1 MSAHKST
8 LLPRALSGELRRLSS
23 LFSALVVTGPRQAG
37 KTTLCK
43 MTFPGYAY
51 FNLERPDVRLMISE
65 SPAAFLEGHRTGVI
79 IDEVQRLPEL
89 LSYAQALIDEKPDSR
104 LVFTGSSNFAL
115 LSEVTQSLAGRAAML
130 TLLPLGF
137 GEFATLANGLST
149 DDLLLKGGYPAV
161 WSRDVPPN
169 DLYRQ
174 YYNTY
179 IERDVRQLLN
189 VKDLSKFQL
198 FIRLC
203 AARIGTEF
211 NASALSN
218 EVGVAVTT
226 IQHWLSVLEASYV
239 ILRLPPFHRNVGK
252 RLVKTT
258 KIYFSDTGLLCFLLG
273 IATVEQLAVH
283 PLRGSIF
290 ENFVVLEF
298 FKSAYHSGKLPQLYF
313 YKDKSQR
320 EVDLVVDHGSHLAA
334 YEIKSA
340 RSYHEGFF
348 ATLDY
353 LKKLLP
359 DEVQT
364 RCVIYDG
371 EYELNGEGKQVL
383 RFTHLASTLA
393 VFR

>member
-1 MSAHKST
+1 
-8 LLPRALSGELRRLSS
+8 
-23 LFSALVVTGPRQAG
+23 
-37 KTTLCK
+37 

-137 GEFATLANGLST
+137 GEFATLANGFST

-239 ILRLPPFHRNVGK
+239 ILRLPPFHRNIGK
-252 RLVKTT
+252 RLVKTP
-258 KIYFSDTGLLCFLLG
+258 KIYFSVTGLL
-273 IATVEQLAVH
+273 
-283 PLRGSIF
+283 
-290 ENFVVLEF
+290 
-298 FKSAYHSGKLPQLYF
+298 
-313 YKDKSQR
+313 
-320 EVDLVVDHGSHLAA
+320 
-334 YEIKSA
+334 
-340 RSYHEGFF
+340 
-348 ATLDY
+348 
-353 LKKLLP
+353 
-359 DEVQT
+359 
-364 RCVIYDG
+364 
-371 EYELNGEGKQVL
+371 
-383 RFTHLASTLA
+383 
-393 VFR
+393 